1 MFFCRFGAALQRYA
15 SSLFF
20 CVLRRERGLRMRLRV
35 RVSIARALFLPR
47 KASKRRCMK
56 LKFLPAAAFNNY
68 YLQNRIAMIS
78 HTKSPSH
85 KEFVT
90 IFFLSGFACGQ
101 RRQ

>member
-1 MFFCRFGAALQRYA
+1 
-15 SSLFF
+15 
-20 CVLRRERGLRMRLRV
+20 
-35 RVSIARALFLPR
+35 
-47 KASKRRCMK
+47 MK